1 MNLLRATGRAMMAT
15 FFIANGVK
23 ALRDPDALVPATEPL
38 AERFVP
44 LAQKTLPGAVSA
56 YVPEST
62 RTLVR
67 IGGVAAIAGGVG
79 MATGIAPRAGGVL
92 AAATRVPHIIAADPR
107 GAIDRGAALSD
118 FLSKVA
124 LAGGALVVT
133 QDTRGKPS
141 MFWRASDSAARLKS
155 SASHV
160 VEDVSKDARKR
171 GKRAQK
177 KLDRAA
183 HTAQKRA
190 QAAVKDVKGVLA

>member
-1 MNLLRATGRAMMAT
+1 MAVEGVEGTGAERIDALRAAAGTGNAAGQLELGNRLHFGDGVGRDEAEAYSWMRRAAE
-15 FFIANGVK
+15 AG
-23 ALRDPDALVPATEPL
+23 L
-38 AERFVP
+38 AE
-44 LAQKTLPGAVSA
+44 AQSKLGCFLTMGW
-56 YVPEST
+56 
-62 RTLVR
+62 
-67 IGGVAAIAGGVG
+67 GV
-79 MATGIAPRAGGVL
+79 
-92 AAATRVPHIIAADPR
+92 AADPR